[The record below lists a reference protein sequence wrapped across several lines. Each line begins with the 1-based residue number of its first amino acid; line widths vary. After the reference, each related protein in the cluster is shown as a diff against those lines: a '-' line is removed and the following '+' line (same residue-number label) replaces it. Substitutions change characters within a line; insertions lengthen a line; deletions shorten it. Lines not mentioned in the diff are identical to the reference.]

1 MPSFAALAK
10 RQGELIRKPLA
21 GIIAVAEDT
30 LELDADFKLTTL
42 AAGGAIELTELTD
55 WDQLG
60 WVSKS
65 DGVVFSADTET
76 SDVESWGA
84 LEPTRSDITKDVTSA
99 QFTCQETNK
108 KVLEMFYNVDLSSTL
123 GDFETGE
130 VDFNQA
136 VEPSTTYRRML
147 FLSKD
152 GSGPREVFIG
162 KLMPRANV
170 SAKSDQ
176 SWNSED
182 ALTHGMTITAKVDD
196 EMGYAVRHMFG
207 GEGWKA
213 QITKMGFALAP
224 DPDNP

>member
-21 GIIAVAEDT
+21 GIIAVANEDFV
-30 LELDADFKLTTL
+30 LPPAFL
-42 AAGGAIELTELTD
+42 LTETASATLLALDED
-55 WDQLG
+55 WEQLG

-65 DGVVFSADTET
+65 DGLTFSADTET

-84 LEPTRSDITKDVTSA
+84 LEPTRSDITRDVTSA

-108 KVLEMFYNVDLSSTL
+108 KVLEMYYNVDLSAAVPTPL
-123 GDFETGE
+123 TGE
-130 VDFNQA
+130 IAFNQA
-136 VEPSTTYRRML
+136 TEPATTYRRML

-152 GSGPREVFIG
+152 GAGTKEIYIA

-176 SWNSED
+176 NWNSED
-182 ALTHGMTITAKVDD
+182 ALTYGMTVQAKVDD
-196 EMGYAVRHMFG
+196 EAGYAVRHLFG
-207 GEGWKA
+207 GPGWKDNLV
-213 QITKMGFALAP
+213 KMGFPALTP
-224 DPDNP
+224 

>member
-21 GIIAVAEDT
+21 GIIAVA
-30 LELDADFKLTTL
+30 DADFVLPPAFL
-42 AAGGAIELTELTD
+42 LTETAEATLLALDED
-55 WDQLG
+55 WEQLG

-65 DGVVFSADTET
+65 DGLTFSADTET

-84 LEPTRSDITKDVTSA
+84 LEPTRSDITRDVTSA

-108 KVLEMFYNVDLSSTL
+108 KVLEMYYNVDLTSATPTPL
-123 GDFETGE
+123 TGE
-130 VDFNQA
+130 IAFNQA
-136 VEPSTTYRRML
+136 TEPATTYRRML

-152 GSGPREVFIG
+152 GAGSKEIYIA

-176 SWNSED
+176 NWNSED
-182 ALTHGMTITAKVDD
+182 ALTYGMTVSAKVDD
-196 EMGYAVRHMFG
+196 DAGFAVRHLFG
-207 GEGWKA
+207 GPGWKA
-213 QITKMGFALAP
+213 NLVKMGFPALTP
-224 DPDNP
+224 

>member
-21 GIIAVAEDT
+21 GIIAVASEDFV
-30 LELDADFKLTTL
+30 LPPAFL
-42 AAGGAIELTELTD
+42 LTETASATLLALDED
-55 WDQLG
+55 WEQLG

-65 DGVVFSADTET
+65 DGLTFSADTET

-84 LEPTRSDITKDVTSA
+84 LEPTRSDITRDVTSA

-108 KVLEMFYNVDLSSTL
+108 KVLEMYYNVDLSAAVPTAL
-123 GDFETGE
+123 TGE
-130 VDFNQA
+130 IAFNQA
-136 VEPSTTYRRML
+136 TEPATTYRRML

-152 GSGPREVFIG
+152 GAGTKEIYIA

-176 SWNSED
+176 NWNSED
-182 ALTHGMTITAKVDD
+182 ALTYGMTVQAKVDD
-196 EMGYAVRHMFG
+196 DAGYAVRHLFG
-207 GEGWKA
+207 GPGWKDNLV
-213 QITKMGFALAP
+213 KMGFPALTP
-224 DPDNP
+224 

>member
-21 GIIAVAEDT
+21 GIIAVADMDFE
-30 LELDADFKLTTL
+30 LEANFL
-42 AAGGAIELTELTD
+42 LTETANATLLALDTD

-65 DGVVFSADTET
+65 DGLTFSADTET

-108 KVLEMFYNVDLSSTL
+108 KVLEMYYNVDLSAAVGTAL
-123 GDFETGE
+123 TGE
-130 VDFNQA
+130 IAFNQA
-136 VEPSTTYRRML
+136 TEPATTYRRML

-152 GSGPREVFIG
+152 GAGTREIYIAKV
-162 KLMPRANV
+162 MPRANV

-176 SWNSED
+176 NWNAED
-182 ALTHGMTITAKVDD
+182 ALVYGMTVSAKVDD
-196 EMGYAVRHMFG
+196 ELGYAVRHLFG
-207 GEGWKA
+207 GPGWKA
-213 QITKMGFALAP
+213 NLVKMGFPALAP
-224 DPDNP
+224 

>member
-21 GIIAVAEDT
+21 GIIAVANEDFV
-30 LELDADFKLTTL
+30 LPPAFL
-42 AAGGAIELTELTD
+42 LTETASATLLALDED
-55 WDQLG
+55 WEQLG

-65 DGVVFSADTET
+65 DGLTFSADTET

-84 LEPTRSDITKDVTSA
+84 LEPTRSDITRDVTSA

-108 KVLEMFYNVDLSSTL
+108 KVLEMYYNVDLSAAVPTAL
-123 GDFETGE
+123 TGE
-130 VDFNQA
+130 IAFNQA
-136 VEPSTTYRRML
+136 TEPATTYRRML

-152 GSGPREVFIG
+152 GAGTKEIYIA

-176 SWNSED
+176 KWNSED
-182 ALTHGMTITAKVDD
+182 ALTYGMTVQAKVDD
-196 EMGYAVRHMFG
+196 DAGYAVRHLFG
-207 GEGWKA
+207 GPGWKDNLV
-213 QITKMGFALAP
+213 KMGFPALTP
-224 DPDNP
+224 

>member
-21 GIIAVAEDT
+21 GIIAVANEDFV
-30 LELDADFKLTTL
+30 LPPAFL
-42 AAGGAIELTELTD
+42 LTETASATLLALDED
-55 WDQLG
+55 WEQLG

-65 DGVVFSADTET
+65 DGLTFSADTET

-84 LEPTRSDITKDVTSA
+84 LEPTRSDITRDVTSA

-108 KVLEMFYNVDLSSTL
+108 KVLEMYYNVDLSAAVPTPL
-123 GDFETGE
+123 TGE
-130 VDFNQA
+130 IAFNQA
-136 VEPSTTYRRML
+136 TEPATTYRRML

-152 GSGPREVFIG
+152 GAGTKEIYIA

-176 SWNSED
+176 NWNSED
-182 ALTHGMTITAKVDD
+182 ALTYGMTVQAKVDD
-196 EMGYAVRHMFG
+196 EAGYAVRHLFG
-207 GEGWKA
+207 GPGWKDNLV
-213 QITKMGFALAP
+213 KMGFPALVP
-224 DPDNP
+224 

>member
-21 GIIAVAEDT
+21 GIIAVANEDFV
-30 LELDADFKLTTL
+30 LPPAFL
-42 AAGGAIELTELTD
+42 LTETASATLLALDED
-55 WDQLG
+55 WEQLG

-65 DGVVFSADTET
+65 DGLTFSADTET

-84 LEPTRSDITKDVTSA
+84 LEPTRSDITRDVTSA

-108 KVLEMFYNVDLSSTL
+108 KVLEMYYNVDLSAAVPTAL
-123 GDFETGE
+123 TGE
-130 VDFNQA
+130 IAFNQA
-136 VEPSTTYRRML
+136 TEPATTYRRML

-152 GSGPREVFIG
+152 GAGTKEIYIA

-176 SWNSED
+176 NWNSED
-182 ALTHGMTITAKVDD
+182 ALTYGMTVQAKVDD
-196 EMGYAVRHMFG
+196 DAGYAVRHLFG
-207 GEGWKA
+207 GPGWKDNLV
-213 QITKMGFALAP
+213 KMGFPALTP
-224 DPDNP
+224 

>member
-21 GIIAVAEDT
+21 GIIAVANEDFV
-30 LELDADFKLTTL
+30 LPPAFL
-42 AAGGAIELTELTD
+42 LTETASATLLALDED
-55 WDQLG
+55 WEQLG

-65 DGVVFSADTET
+65 DGLTFSADTET

-84 LEPTRSDITKDVTSA
+84 LEPTRSDITRDVTSA

-108 KVLEMFYNVDLSSTL
+108 KVLEMYYNVDLSTAVPTPL
-123 GDFETGE
+123 TGE
-130 VDFNQA
+130 IAFNQA
-136 VEPSTTYRRML
+136 TEPATTYRRML

-152 GSGPREVFIG
+152 GAGTKEIYIA

-176 SWNSED
+176 NWNSED
-182 ALTHGMTITAKVDD
+182 ALTYGMTVQAKVDD
-196 EMGYAVRHMFG
+196 EAGYAVRHLFG
-207 GEGWKA
+207 GPGWKDNLV
-213 QITKMGFALAP
+213 KMGFPALTP
-224 DPDNP
+224 